1 MFQNKKGYILKC
13 KKKKKKHLEV
23 KCLVGKNKRVNTDT
37 RTVLAAGL

>member
-1 MFQNKKGYILKC
+1 MFQNKKGYISKC
-13 KKKKKKHLEV
+13 KKKKHLEV

>member
-13 KKKKKKHLEV
+13 KKKHLEV